1 MAGVDGLLVGRPRP
15 LHITLLFEQGPEVAP
30 GSGGRVG
37 VAGVDGLLVG
47 RPRPLHI
54 TLVFEQ
60 GSEVIGRPGGL
71 VGVAGVDG
79 LLVGRPRP
87 LHITLLLSRTPRLR
101 AAMGAAS
108 AWPESMAC
116 W

>member
-1 MAGVDGLLVGRPRP
+1 M
-15 LHITLLFEQGPEVAP
+15 
-30 GSGGRVG
+30 
-37 VAGVDGLLVG
+37 AGVDGLLVG

-60 GSEVIGRPGGL
+60 GPEVIGRPGGL

-79 LLVGRPRP
+79 LPVGRPRP
-87 LHITLLLSRTPRLR
+87 LHITLLLKQGPEVDPGS
-101 AAMGAAS
+101 GAWS

>member
-1 MAGVDGLLVGRPRP
+1 MGAGRRGRSRWPAGRPP
-15 LHITLLFEQGPEVAP
+15 AP
-30 GSGGRVG
+30 R
-37 VAGVDGLLVG
+37 
-47 RPRPLHI
+47 HI

-60 GSEVIGRPGGL
+60 GPEVIGRPGGL

-79 LLVGRPRP
+79 LPVGRRAP
-87 LHITLLLSRTPRLR
+87 HITLLLEQRPEVDRGP
-101 AAMGAAS
+101 GAWS